1 MKQQRRLRF
10 ALAALSFFALAFLT
24 VGWLRPE
31 WVLDAEYA
39 RQAWLAHADKRVVR
53 VDGHRIVYYQAG
65 RGRTIVLVHGFTG
78 SKENWLPVMR
88 KLSRSYRVIAP
99 DLPGWGESTRLRG
112 ADYGPVAQAERLRD
126 FLLVVQGAMPPA
138 RGAASTHLAAATPYR
153 PPTVVVGHS
162 MGGQILGLLAAK
174 HPEALNR
181 IVLMDAAG
189 VPFDAND
196 FGREVLAGRNPFE
209 VTSGAELQRFLHIV
223 FKHPPFAPWPATRAL
238 VLQRSREAGFEQ
250 EVLDRIGR
258 GPEALLLA
266 QRLGQVRAPTLLLW
280 CKEDRVIDVS
290 AMHVFAAGIRDQ
302 RQVLLDDCGH
312 MPMIEKPDASAGA
325 LDAFARGSPRPRA
338 GAQSVAQVEPEN

>member
-1 MKQQRRLRF
+1 MKKQRRLRL
-10 ALAALSFFALAFLT
+10 ALAALSFCALAFVL
-24 VGWLRPE
+24 VGWLRPQ

-39 RQAWLAHADKRVVR
+39 RQAWLAHAGKRAVR

-88 KLSRSYRVIAP
+88 ELSRSYRVIAP

-126 FLLVVQGAMPPA
+126 FLLAVQGAI
-138 RGAASTHLAAATPYR
+138 PYR
-153 PPTVVVGHS
+153 PPTLVVGHS
-162 MGGQILGLLAAK
+162 MGGQILGLLAAR

-189 VPFDAND
+189 VPFHAND
-196 FGREVLAGRNPFE
+196 FGRAVLAGRNPFE
-209 VTSGAELQRFLHIV
+209 VTSSAQLQRFLRIV
-223 FKHPPFAPWPATRAL
+223 FNKPPFVPWPATRAL

-250 EVLDRIGR
+250 QVLDRIGR

-266 QRLGQVRAPTLLLW
+266 QRLGQVRAPSLLLW
-280 CKEDRVIDVS
+280 CKQDRVIDVS

-302 RQVLLDDCGH
+302 RQVLLDGCGH
-312 MPMIEKPDASAGA
+312 MPMIEQPAATAAA
-325 LDAFARGSPRPRA
+325 LDAFARASPRPRA
-338 GAQSVAQVEPEN
+338 GAQSVALARE

>member
-1 MKQQRRLRF
+1 MKKQRRLRF
-10 ALAALSFFALAFLT
+10 ALAALSFCAVAFLL

-39 RQAWLAHADKRVVR
+39 RQAWLAHAGKRVVQ

-88 KLSRSYRVIAP
+88 ELSRSYRVIAP

-126 FLLVVQGAMPPA
+126 FLLVVQGAMPEA
-138 RGAASTHLAAATPYR
+138 RGAAATHLAAATPYR
-153 PPTVVVGHS
+153 PPTLVVGHS
-162 MGGQILGLLAAK
+162 MGGQILGLLAAR

-209 VTSGAELQRFLHIV
+209 VKSGEELQRFLHIV
-223 FKHPPFAPWPATRAL
+223 FKKPPFAPWPATRAL
-238 VLQRSREAGFEQ
+238 VLQRSREAAFEQ

-280 CKEDRVIDVS
+280 CKEDHVIDVS
-290 AMHVFAAGIRDQ
+290 ALHVFAAGIRDQ

-312 MPMIEKPDASAGA
+312 MPMIEQPAATAAA
-325 LDAFARGSPRPRA
+325 LDAFARSSPRPRA
-338 GAQSVAQVEPEN
+338 GAQSVALVR